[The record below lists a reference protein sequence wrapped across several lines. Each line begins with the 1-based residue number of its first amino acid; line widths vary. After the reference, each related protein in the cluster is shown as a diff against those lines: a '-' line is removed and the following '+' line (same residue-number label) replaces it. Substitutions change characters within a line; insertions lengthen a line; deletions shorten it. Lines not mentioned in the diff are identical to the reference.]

1 MGGQPSDA
9 PALSPPSPLQQGGQS
24 SNAPAL
30 SPPSPLPQGGQPIA
44 LALSPSSPLPQDGQ
58 PSDAP
63 GLSPSSSTLLLC
75 PSDSTL
81 SICHLNSQ
89 SAVKTDEQKEVQQPG
104 DSGPTE
110 DSGVFN
116 VDHNFNYDAIDDD
129 WYYDPDKKETAELIK
144 TTPSSTVSTRDSSQ
158 QVKSANTNVS
168 LPESKMEMGGGKL
181 EGAVSKDEAPKKK
194 VLQAPKRTIILYTAV
209 ILILIA
215 CIVLFSVWKKP
226 FQDGRPMHQP
236 TIVRSG
242 EEGKRLLDHPFV

>member
-1 MGGQPSDA
+1 MLLKTNTRTENHSRKVLNEENVKKDGKTHSEYEMNVDSYFYDSYDKEEDDYVGGEVLASV
-9 PALSPPSPLQQGGQS
+9 S
-24 SNAPAL
+24 SNAEAAEL
-30 SPPSPLPQGGQPIA
+30 TMDESENAAKTEMEMTEDDVI
-44 LALSPSSPLPQDGQ
+44 D
-58 PSDAP
+58 
-63 GLSPSSSTLLLC
+63 
-75 PSDSTL
+75 
-81 SICHLNSQ
+81 
-89 SAVKTDEQKEVQQPG
+89 TDEQKEVQQPG

-168 LPESKMEMGGGKL
+168 LPESKMETGGGKL